1 MHCLCIRF
9 KSGFIALL
17 HIWSGLHQVFR
28 VKNAEKSRTA
38 TASQWPKAHTIP
50 PYRDAIVCR
59 PAGTRKALCFAD
71 SALGAMRPFS
81 RGIEQKVA
89 PAGW

>member
-1 MHCLCIRF
+1 MQLCAAWQAHGKPDIF
-9 KSGFIALL
+9 ADSGKTQGFPLSI
-17 HIWSGLHQVFR
+17 
-28 VKNAEKSRTA
+28 
-38 TASQWPKAHTIP
+38 
-50 PYRDAIVCR
+50 
-59 PAGTRKALCFAD
+59 AD